1 MAKDQRTNSAS
12 SNAKLSQETTGPLLT
27 DLIRDHFSSC
37 KECNP
42 NSRPVSLGQ
51 ESGLCADYWT
61 MVQDWAQNEGHLN
74 NVVAHDEFGNDAPTH
89 LA

>member
-1 MAKDQRTNSAS
+1 
-12 SNAKLSQETTGPLLT
+12 
-27 DLIRDHFSSC
+27 
-37 KECNP
+37 
-42 NSRPVSLGQ
+42 
-51 ESGLCADYWT
+51 